1 MLKRLFSGRKKNNNL
16 SIMPNGTT
24 NNEDRAERL
33 INQYGFDF
41 DRIPKMEIRA
51 LIETEISEFQQGS
64 AEYIRLLCGYLY
76 CIGDE
81 TDIALIKKVKYGISF
96 DVGQMID
103 DAWIENLEDQN
114 SNNRVRLINEFIS
127 YYKNYFGYSY
137 TTIFC

>member
-24 NNEDRAERL
+24 NNEDRAECL
-33 INQYGFDF
+33 INQYGFDL

-103 DAWIENLEDQN
+103 DAWIENLEDKN
-114 SNNRVRLINEFIS
+114 SNNRVRLIDEFVS
-127 YYKNYFGYSY
+127 YYKNYFGLD
-137 TTIFC
+137 TTST

>member
-127 YYKNYFGYSY
+127 YYKNYVGLD
-137 TTIFC
+137 TTST

>member
-1 MLKRLFSGRKKNNNL
+1 MLERLFSGRKKNNNL

-41 DRIPKMEIRA
+41 DCIPKMEIRA
-51 LIETEISEFQQGS
+51 LIETETSEFQQGS

-81 TDIALIKKVKYGISF
+81 TDIALIKKVKYGINF

-103 DAWIENLEDQN
+103 DAWIENLEDKN
-114 SNNRVRLINEFIS
+114 SNNRVHLINEFVS
-127 YYKNYFGYSY
+127 YYKNYFGLD
-137 TTIFC
+137 TTST

>member
-127 YYKNYFGYSY
+127 YYKNYFGLD
-137 TTIFC
+137 TTST

>member
-1 MLKRLFSGRKKNNNL
+1 MLNRLFLGRKKNNNL
-16 SIMPNGTT
+16 LIMPNGTT

-33 INQYGFDF
+33 INQYGFDL

-81 TDIALIKKVKYGISF
+81 TDIALIKKVKYGINF

-103 DAWIENLEDQN
+103 DAWIENLGDKN

-127 YYKNYFGYSY
+127 YYKNYFGLD
-137 TTIFC
+137 TTST